1 MLLGILAL
9 GLNGSADAMSELTA
23 KGISQSA
30 LIAAGL
36 VMALSGLLSV
46 ISGIFGLRAAKD
58 ARKAGFVFILA
69 IVSVISAL
77 VSLFMH
83 LTSSNFRFS
92 DLTDL
97 VVSCLLVWCVNN
109 VKKQGRT

>member
-9 GLNGSADAMSELTA
+9 CLNGSTDAMSELTA
-23 KGISQSA
+23 EGISQGT

-46 ISGIFGLRAAKD
+46 ITGIFGLRAAKD
-58 ARKAGFVFILA
+58 ARKAGPVFILA

-77 VSLFMH
+77 VSLFT
-83 LTSSNFRFS
+83 LLISSNFQFS
-92 DLTDL
+92 DLTNL

-109 VKKQGRT
+109 VKKQSRT